1 MTDQLNVQE
10 LYQKISVDHNL
21 HVIDVRDQDVFARGH
36 IPGALNNPNLRLQA
50 APNFVPDNHPV
61 VLYGDDESGGEAI
74 EKSAQLLRE
83 LGLQVHILTGGIEAW
98 TAAGLPI
105 ETEQQ

>member
-1 MTDQLNVQE
+1 MIDQMKAKD

-36 IPGALNNPNLRLQA
+36 IPGALNNPNQRLQA

-61 VLYGDDESGGEAI
+61 VLYGEDDSGSEDI
-74 EKSAQLLRE
+74 EKSAQLLQE
-83 LGLQVHILTGGIEAW
+83 LGLEVHILSGGLAAW
-98 TAAGLPI
+98 TSAGLPI
-105 ETEQQ
+105 ETE